1 MEKIHVT
8 TKMNG
13 KMQGMVSINTSSLD
27 NQFCKAMSLVKDSIC
42 SKCYSNQ
49 MLKMY
54 KTAQECFRRNGEL
67 LSSKELEPAQIP
79 FLNYHTV
86 RFNAFGELINKQ
98 HFINLVKIAEHNP
111 KTTFTLW
118 TKRMDLVSKRPKNMI
133 IIQSSY
139 KINVKDE
146 KHPLAT
152 KTFTVYNDDTSINC
166 KGPCATCMKCYNKSN
181 KTVDIK
187 EKLK

>member
-1 MEKIHVT
+1 
-8 TKMNG
+8 
-13 KMQGMVSINTSSLD
+13 
-27 NQFCKAMSLVKDSIC
+27 
-42 SKCYSNQ
+42 

-54 KTAQECFRRNGEL
+54 KTAQECFRRNNEL

-133 IIQSSY
+133 ITQSSY
-139 KINVKDE
+139 KLNVKDE
-146 KHPLAT
+146 KHLWQLKLLPFTTTIRRLTAKGRVLLA
-152 KTFTVYNDDTSINC
+152 
-166 KGPCATCMKCYNKSN
+166 
-181 KTVDIK
+181 
-187 EKLK
+187 